1 MQTPQ
6 NPVLPWDIPTL
17 LDLWNLDRARP
28 RARTPGTLPYA
39 AANSGTAPPTDCM
52 RIPRLSI
59 IPQLSQLRSLQ
70 AMASDDGPIGIL
82 SAMPQEVAKLQEHVT
97 DQQVRLACGTVAA
110 LASATDSVRC
120 PAQEH
125 KFGIFSFT
133 TGTLEGKKVVFAFS
147 NIGMTF
153 CASVVRC
160 APSHSRRRLS
170 VPPNATRPL
179 CATPYAARL

>member
-1 MQTPQ
+1 
-6 NPVLPWDIPTL
+6 
-17 LDLWNLDRARP
+17 
-28 RARTPGTLPYA
+28 
-39 AANSGTAPPTDCM
+39 
-52 RIPRLSI
+52 
-59 IPQLSQLRSLQ
+59 
-70 AMASDDGPIGIL
+70 MASDDGPIGIL

-97 DQQVRLACGTVAA
+97 DQQVRFARDTAA
-110 LASATDSVRC
+110 GLASTSSDSVRC

-179 CATPYAARL
+179 CATPYAARP